1 MNRRDSDPFRRKKAI
16 PVPLSVLV
24 RRVTDIRHLD
34 YRGTSLAFRM
44 REGRAPTLM
53 FLPGYASDMDGTKA
67 VALDAFAA
75 AGGHA
80 MLRFDY
86 SGTGSSEGRFEDGTL
101 GGWLDE
107 ALHMLDTLTDG
118 PVVLAGSSMGGWLAL
133 LIAMQRPDR
142 IAGLVGVAV
151 APDFTDWGYT
161 DAEKKILVE
170 TGRLEQPNPYG
181 PEAQVTTRGFWQ
193 SGEALR
199 VLGAPIAVDCPT
211 RLIHGD
217 ADNEVPVEVAVRTL
231 QQLRSADVQLTIVK
245 GGGHRLSARHE
256 IEAILRATAGLAGE
270 AD

>member
-1 MNRRDSDPFRRKKAI
+1 MTAPDLTYLDIPHGGRIACRFR
-16 PVPLSVLV
+16 
-24 RRVTDIRHLD
+24 T
-34 YRGTSLAFRM
+34 
-44 REGRAPTLM
+44 GRSPTLM
-53 FLPGYASDMDGTKA
+53 FLPGYASDMEGTKA
-67 VALDAFAA
+67 VALDAFAEA
-75 AGGHA
+75 QGLA

-107 ALHMLDTLTDG
+107 ALHLVDTLIAG
-118 PVVLAGSSMGGWLAL
+118 PAILVGSSMGGWVAL
-133 LIAMQRPDR
+133 LMAAHRPDR
-142 IAGLVGVAV
+142 IAGLIGIAA

-161 DAEKKILVE
+161 DAEKQVLRE

-181 PEAQVTTRGFWQ
+181 PDPQLTTFGFWQ

-199 VLGAPIAVDCPT
+199 LLDGPIAVDCPV

-217 ADNEVPVEVAVRTL
+217 ADNEVPPDIAVRTM

-256 IEAILRATAGLAGE
+256 IEAILRATAALMGE
-270 AD
+270 TI